1 MNRHVLSKL
10 IGEWEDLIANSTL
23 VTNLTNT
30 FSEVFNSYDAHLAGS
45 CFSMLTCQVVFQVV
59 LLNKLLLTVATL
71 VMTDGIMSQEV
82 LLQAPFLCE
91 SLFTDRAGKRL

>member
-23 VTNLTNT
+23 MTNLTNT
-30 FSEVFNSYDAHLAGS
+30 FSEIINSYDAHLAGS

-71 VMTDGIMSQEV
+71 IMTDSIMSQEV
-82 LLQAPFLCE
+82 LFKA
-91 SLFTDRAGKRL
+91 SLL

>member
-1 MNRHVLSKL
+1 MNRHVFSKL

-59 LLNKLLLTVATL
+59 LLNKLFLTVVAL
-71 VMTDGIMSQEV
+71 VMTNRVMCQKV
-82 LLQAPFLCE
+82 FL
-91 SLFTDRAGKRL
+91 